1 MTTMQDP
8 TRDEMLAF
16 VASLPFASER
26 DESDIEE
33 AIYWYASDYHGG
45 QWSNLYAAICESPFT
60 PGPCSNGPEDDGM
73 AAMLYDDLESEFG
86 KAEAEAEADSD
97 E

>member
-16 VASLPFASER
+16 IASLPFASER
-26 DESDIEE
+26 DEFDTEE

-45 QWSNLYAAICESPFT
+45 QSSNLYAAICESPYS
-60 PGPCSNGPEDDGM
+60 PGPCSNGPEPESIGAD
-73 AAMLYDDLESEFG
+73 LYADLESEFG
-86 KAEAEAEADSD
+86 KADAEPDSD
-97 E
+97 D